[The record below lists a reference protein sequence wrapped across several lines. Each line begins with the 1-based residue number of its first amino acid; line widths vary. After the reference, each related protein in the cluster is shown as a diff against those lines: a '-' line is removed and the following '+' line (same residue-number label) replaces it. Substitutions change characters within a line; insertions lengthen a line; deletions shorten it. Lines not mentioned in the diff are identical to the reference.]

1 MTGLPSGPSAM
12 TRAPWLARNRPN
24 DRGWL
29 SRTDLF
35 NLSSHVPT
43 ARGTQNLL
51 RAKTSFINPLNANR
65 PVQSSHQKY
74 SAWRVGQISRILSR
88 IPSRQEGRIAIVTN
102 VEAGSGGR
110 ETSQHSFSDADERCF
125 ADGQAAWSWRPKA
138 GAKLAMMLRITRVT
152 VTTKSGHRGER
163 GVRRQTIAQGR
174 PGMSG

>member
-1 MTGLPSGPSAM
+1 LPSTANPLRLKTKF
-12 TRAPWLARNRPN
+12 TRA
-24 DRGWL
+24 
-29 SRTDLF
+29 F
-35 NLSSHVPT
+35 NAIP
-43 ARGTQNLL
+43 R
-51 RAKTSFINPLNANR
+51 
-65 PVQSSHQKY
+65 VQSCCEKY
-74 SAWRVGQISRILSR
+74 SAWGVGQISRILPR
-88 IPSRQEGRIAIVTN
+88 IPPREEGRIAIVTN